1 MKSSKHLLHHYN
13 IHSCGMYKKSEHLLP
28 FYSPIEET
36 PQAQICHLDMHLRK
50 SDPVF
55 FFLFSFYELMSAAW
69 VSFFLLPFCKQYLQ
83 S

>member
-1 MKSSKHLLHHYN
+1 
-13 IHSCGMYKKSEHLLP
+13 MYKKSEHLLP

-69 VSFFLLPFCKQYLQ
+69 VSFFCCHSVNSIYSLKKKIHLADLILQ
-83 S
+83 TV